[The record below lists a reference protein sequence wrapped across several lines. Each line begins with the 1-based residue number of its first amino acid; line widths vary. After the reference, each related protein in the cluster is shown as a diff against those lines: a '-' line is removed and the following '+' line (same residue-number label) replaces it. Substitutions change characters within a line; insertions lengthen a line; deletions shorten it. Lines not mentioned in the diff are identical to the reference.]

1 MVNTRRTPTS
11 RKSHHKEFIH
21 KAVEHYQ
28 EMSLGNAKN
37 RIGETAKYLGINGSN
52 VRRWI
57 KTEIKL

>member
-1 MVNTRRTPTS
+1 MVNTRRTSTS

-37 RIGETAKYLGINGSN
+37 RIGETAKY
-52 VRRWI
+52 
-57 KTEIKL
+57 

>member
-28 EMSLGNAKN
+28 EMSLGI
-37 RIGETAKYLGINGSN
+37 RVS
-52 VRRWI
+52 
-57 KTEIKL
+57 TEAMCDDGFKQK